1 MKLIKHLVAAAL
13 TAVAAISSAATI
25 EFVHYYPPGGGVD
38 QHTTPLIK
46 SLENSGHQVT
56 KKFFKTCSEA
66 VNYSVNA
73 DHTVYFVE
81 YEDELLTGDGICPIM
96 SSLPKKLTF
105 VSPVT
110 TASFYLC
117 TAPNKAHLTLDN
129 LRRDRSF
136 IGTSAFN
143 AETKK
148 QIDLF
153 IKNTNIGIIPYS
165 GSAGL
170 RTALISGDLD
180 YFYGSSIATT
190 MIAQGS
196 KCLLSGSRGNALN
209 LPYIGS
215 VFPGYNTEAANTVSV
230 WTNRAE
236 PENIKQITAAFKS
249 SEFGDLLSKQPLLTH
264 TGLGS
269 GRTLAQLQAEKNKM
283 AMPLKK

>member
-13 TAVAAISSAATI
+13 AAAAAISSAATI

-38 QHTTPLIK
+38 QHTSPLIK
-46 SLENSGHQVT
+46 SLESSGHQVT

-66 VNYSVNA
+66 VTYSVNA

-96 SSLPKKLTF
+96 SSLPKKLIF

-110 TASFYLC
+110 SASFYLC

-143 AETKK
+143 AETKR
-148 QIDLF
+148 QIHSF

-190 MIAQGS
+190 MMAQGS
-196 KCLLSGSRGNALN
+196 KCLLSGNRVNALN

-236 PENIKQITAAFKS
+236 PENIKQITSAFKS